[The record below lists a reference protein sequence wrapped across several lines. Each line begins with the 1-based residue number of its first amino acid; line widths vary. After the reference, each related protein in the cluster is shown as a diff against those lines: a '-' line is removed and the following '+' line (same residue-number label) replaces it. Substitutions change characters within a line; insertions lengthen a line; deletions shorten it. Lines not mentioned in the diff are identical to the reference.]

1 MEERLDGLMALLT
14 SKQAGEQ
21 ASPSETSSAPSQPPI
36 ALSPPETGLQAFTH
50 PISSSVSLVSFSGS
64 EDFRPQQS
72 LPVFAFP
79 NFDQFN
85 DAISKGLVSITQAE
99 KSVRYFQSRAS
110 HFPFVLVPPKW
121 TLDSLRRERPFLLLS
136 ILSFAAHHN
145 EKVQLRLELELR
157 ESLSKKVIVHC
168 EKSLDLLQGV
178 LLYLAWYLLSIM
190 SLDVFHFADRK
201 SGINSTL
208 NLTGNK
214 CINFRKWLLPWP
226 LILVSISRHR
236 TGSRQMSRSSRPD
249 SSYQSLRKSL
259 RRRGLFLASIS

>member
-1 MEERLDGLMALLT
+1 MEERLDGLMALLA
-14 SKQAGEQ
+14 SKQAGEE
-21 ASPSETSSAPSQPPI
+21 ASPSETSSAPSQPRI
-36 ALSPPETGLQAFTH
+36 AVSPPETGLQAFTH

-136 ILSFAAHHN
+136 ILSFAAHQN
-145 EKVQLRLELELR
+145 EKLQHRLELELR

-178 LLYLAWYLLSIM
+178 LLYLAWYILCHSM
-190 SLDVFHFADRK
+190 FQFFADRK

-214 CINFRKWLLPWP
+214 CINFRRWL
-226 LILVSISRHR
+226 
-236 TGSRQMSRSSRPD
+236 
-249 SSYQSLRKSL
+249 
-259 RRRGLFLASIS
+259 